1 MKKQLANV
9 LSGARILAGVS
20 LYFFNSITSV
30 WFIAIY
36 TFCGLT
42 DLIDGP
48 IARKTHSDSAVGGL
62 LDTVGDVVTY
72 VALAK
77 ILLSQKLVPTYIL
90 LWFIGDAVGILS
102 SGLIA
107 LVRHGRFL
115 LCHALFGKIMGGAIF
130 LLPFASKLVP
140 MIAYLVFFCVIATL
154 AAVESILIQAVNR
167 DGLEDPVTVIGVLKA
182 REQSAEG

>member
-77 ILLSQKLVPTYIL
+77 ILLTQKLVPTYIL

-107 LVRHGRFL
+107 LVRHGRLL
-115 LCHALFGKIMGGAIF
+115 LCHALFGKIMGGAMF
-130 LLPFASKLVP
+130 LMPFAARIVDLGL
-140 MIAYLVFFCVIATL
+140 YLILFCVIATL
-154 AAVESILIQAVNR
+154 AAVESIAIQIVNR
-167 DGLEDPVTVIGVLKA
+167 DGLEDPVTVIGVRRAQKKKV
-182 REQSAEG
+182 